1 MGETNVLRGVQ
12 SVINLSDAQVQK
24 YHRGM
29 EQLVSVVQELS
40 LARNLETVMTIVRK
54 VARELTGADG
64 ATFVLREGEN
74 CYYADENAIAP
85 LWKGRRFPLSVCVSG
100 WAMLNRQ
107 PVVIEDI
114 YADPRIP
121 QDAYRQTF
129 VKSLAIVPIRT
140 LDPIGAIGNYWAD
153 QHVPTAEEVKLL
165 QALADTTAVALENV
179 RVYEELEQ
187 RVRDRTAA
195 LELANKELEAFSYA
209 VSHDLRAPLRHIEG
223 FAKILLEDCA
233 DSLNEEGKGYLNHIN
248 RAIERMGQIIKD
260 LLALSRSGQIPAVKG
275 QVDLSQMAREII
287 AQLKAAEPNRQ
298 IEYEIADGLYANG
311 DANLLRIALENL
323 LSNAWKFTSKC
334 AQPCIEVGV
343 ATKDGQQAFF
353 VRDNGAGFDMSRSD
367 KLFGV
372 FQRLHSE
379 KDFPGTGIG
388 LATVQRIVQSHG
400 GKIWAESAVNQGT
413 TFYFT
418 LD

>member
-1 MGETNVLRGVQ
+1 MSETQVLQTTTDLPDPRF
-12 SVINLSDAQVQK
+12 QK

-29 EQLVSVVQELS
+29 EQLVTAVQELS
-40 LARNLETVMTIVRK
+40 LARNLETVTAIVRK
-54 VARELTGADG
+54 AARELTGADG
-64 ATFVLREGEN
+64 ATFVLREGEH

-85 LWKGRRFPLSVCVSG
+85 LWKGRRFPLSACVSG

-107 PVVIEDI
+107 QVVIEDI
-114 YADPRIP
+114 YVDPRIP
-121 QDAYRQTF
+121 QDAYRETF
-129 VKSLAIVPIRT
+129 VKSLAMVPIRT
-140 LDPIGAIGNYWAD
+140 MDPIGAIGNYWANR
-153 QHVPTAEEVKLL
+153 HVPTAEDVKLL

-187 RVRDRTAA
+187 RVRHRTTA

-223 FAKILLEDCA
+223 FAKILLEDFA
-233 DSLNEEGKGYLNHIN
+233 DNLSEEGRGYLSQIN
-248 RAIERMGQIIKD
+248 RATQRMGQIIKD
-260 LLALSRSGQIPAVKG
+260 LLALSRSGQIPVVKG
-275 QVDLSQMAREII
+275 QVDLSQMAQEII
-287 AQLKAAEPNRQ
+287 SHLKVAEPNRQ
-298 IEYEIADGLYANG
+298 IEYRVADGLDVNG

-323 LSNAWKFTSKC
+323 LSNAWKFTSKSSQ
-334 AQPCIEVGV
+334 ACIEVGL
-343 ATKDGQQAFF
+343 TRQDGQAVYF

-367 KLFGV
+367 KLFGA

-388 LATVQRIVQSHG
+388 LATVQRVIHSHG
-400 GKIWAESAVNQGT
+400 GRIWAESAVNQGT

-418 LD
+418 LG